1 PAPLRTVAPP
11 PGAPLAIPPP
21 PPLPPPLPRRRLK
34 SLPPASP
41 VLAASF
47 GTYAHRC
54 GRPSCRCHT
63 GGPPHAG
70 QHLTFKEAGR
80 TRSVYVPKE
89 LLPEVRSWLD
99 EHKRLK
105 ALLHEVHLL
114 SVALR
119 RARARRLRLKAG
131 RP

>member
-1 PAPLRTVAPP
+1 MRIPTHPSFILRMLQ
-11 PGAPLAIPPP
+11 G
-21 PPLPPPLPRRRLK
+21 RLK
-34 SLPPASP
+34 KLATASP

-114 SVALR
+114 SVALL
-119 RARARRLRLKAG
+119 RARARLLRLKAG